1 MKEQFEFTDA
11 VLEQLFVIEGASIE
25 GVVRALFGSPLPL
38 GRLVYRSLDLAG
50 GIQAAAC
57 WLTPDRLEVRVPVG
71 AAGALKAR
79 LNSLASPTQETPFQR
94 RVRQLIARLEAWS
107 YADSDSG
114 AGTAE
119 SMAGELRS
127 LNAEAPGGAAR
138 RLIAQAQ
145 DALDDGLP
153 AEVIV
158 GTLERALDDVNQPM
172 RGQASGLDP
181 SVSG

>member
-1 MKEQFEFTDA
+1 MSEQFEFKDA
-11 VLEQLFVIEGASIE
+11 VSEQLFVIEGAPAE
-25 GVVRALFGSPLPL
+25 RVMRALFGSRLPL
-38 GRLVYRSLDLAG
+38 GQLVYRALELAG
-50 GIQAAAC
+50 DIQVAAC
-57 WLTPDRLEVRVPVG
+57 WRRPERLELRVPAA
-71 AAGALKAR
+71 AAGALRAR
-79 LNSLASPTQETPFQR
+79 LISLASPLAETPFQL

-114 AGTAE
+114 AGPAE

-127 LNAEAPGGAAR
+127 LSSQAPGAAAR
-138 RLIAQAQ
+138 RVIAQAQ

-158 GTLERALDDVNQPM
+158 GALERALDDVNPQM